1 MATTMDKVRQAAA
14 TGQATFGSWISI
26 SDPVSLEMM
35 GKAGFDWAILDTQH
49 GGINWDNLLPA
60 IQALDLGGTRAF
72 VRVGWPDSMQIMRAL
87 DLGALGVVVP
97 MVSTPEQAL
106 LAAQATRY
114 PPHGIRSYGPVRNYY
129 GATNSAAEPLCLV
142 MIETAE
148 AMQNLDA
155 IAATPGVDGL
165 FVGPVDLA
173 LSLGLGAALQMP
185 QRVLEAIDEVIAAC
199 RRHGKISGGAALG
212 APNAKQL
219 MDRGLQFITLSSD
232 AGFIRRGAAADVALA
247 RQWIADTNATAK

>member
-1 MATTMDKVRQAAA
+1 MDNIREAAA
-14 TGQATFGSWISI
+14 AGQTTFGSWVSL
-26 SDPVSLEMM
+26 SDPVSIEMM
-35 GKAGFDWAILDTQH
+35 GKAGFDWVILDTQH

-60 IQALDLGGTRAF
+60 IQALDLGGTRAL
-72 VRVGWPDSMQIMRAL
+72 VRVGWTDSMQIMRAL

-97 MVSTPEQAL
+97 MVSTAAQAL

-114 PPHGIRSYGPVRNYY
+114 PPHGIRSFGPVRNYY
-129 GATNSAAEPLCLV
+129 GSTGSTTEPLCFV

-148 AMQNLDA
+148 AMENLDA

-185 QRVLEAIDEVIAAC
+185 EQVLAAIDKVVAVC
-199 RRHGKISGGAALG
+199 RRHGKIAGSAALG
-212 APNAKQL
+212 APNAKNL
-219 MDRGLQFITLSSD
+219 MERGMQFLTLGSD
-232 AGFIRRGAAADVALA
+232 AGFVRRGAAADVELA
-247 RQWIADTNATAK
+247 RQWIAAAAAK